1 MFALRAALLLMY
13 LPLAHYA
20 GVRSS
25 PVLAAV
31 ALFDLA
37 LLVLLEGLWA
47 RRARAW
53 LGLCAAVAAVAGL
66 YTADWALIPLLLM
79 PAVFL
84 ALVAAWFGRSLG
96 RGREPLIV
104 RIMTA
109 IYAQSGAA
117 LSPQHRAYGRRL
129 TALWAGLLGGLAAV
143 NLVLALIAVPDGV
156 LAQSG
161 VAAPVSVTQAQW
173 SLFANA
179 LNYGV
184 VGAVLLL
191 EFQWRKRVFPQRP
204 YRNMLDFARRM
215 AALGPVFWRDLFR

>member
-1 MFALRAALLLMY
+1 
-13 LPLAHYA
+13 
-20 GVRSS
+20 
-25 PVLAAV
+25 
-31 ALFDLA
+31 
-37 LLVLLEGLWA
+37 
-47 RRARAW
+47 
-53 LGLCAAVAAVAGL
+53 
-66 YTADWALIPLLLM
+66 
-79 PAVFL
+79 
-84 ALVAAWFGRSLG
+84 
-96 RGREPLIV
+96 
-104 RIMTA
+104 
-109 IYAQSGAA
+109 
-117 LSPQHRAYGRRL
+117 
-129 TALWAGLLGGLAAV
+129 
-143 NLVLALIAVPDGV
+143 